1 MRRARR
7 RAARGA
13 GIMACP
19 ERQGTWLV
27 PLPSRRRQVNIFW
40 RKAEALTWTLLAFNM
55 AYRGAL
61 QQHVDEDMDG
71 EAAMR
76 LQECGGVIGAM
87 NARPPNYLRY
97 LNP

>member
-1 MRRARR
+1 MRRARCKGAAACGARAR
-7 RAARGA
+7 RRGDPCSVPRKAENMARA
-13 GIMACP
+13 M
-19 ERQGTWLV
+19 
-27 PLPSRRRQVNIFW
+27 PSRRRQVNIFW

-61 QQHVDEDMDG
+61 QQHVDEDIDG

-87 NARPPNYLRY
+87 T
-97 LNP
+97 